1 MSRHDEWYEDG
12 RWVGPADFRLF
23 WRENLL
29 FASLLY
35 AVVTAIAI
43 AICTDLTDSGW
54 FGVPL
59 GTAAG
64 SLAWFGVMFAFS
76 RGWIAEGD

>member
-1 MSRHDEWYEDG
+1 MSGTRTDG
-12 RWVGPADFRLF
+12 GSARPT
-23 WRENLL
+23 
-29 FASLLY
+29 FASSGAKTCSSPPFLY